1 MAPAIFSKSNN
12 LYIHLY
18 NLSKVENFLFS
29 SSFNFSQHHCHL
41 SLHCKEEKKGFS
53 DRQVVFFIDV

>member
-18 NLSKVENFLFS
+18 NLSKKTFCSLR
-29 SSFNFSQHHCHL
+29 HHCHL
-41 SLHCKEEKKGFS
+41 SLRCKEEKKGFS
-53 DRQVVFFIDV
+53 DRQVVFFMDV